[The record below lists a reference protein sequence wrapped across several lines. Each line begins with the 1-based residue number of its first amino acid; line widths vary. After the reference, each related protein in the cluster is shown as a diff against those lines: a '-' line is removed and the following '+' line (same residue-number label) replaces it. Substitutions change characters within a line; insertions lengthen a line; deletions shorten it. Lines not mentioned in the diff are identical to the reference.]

1 MTVKQVTA
9 QAFERDV
16 LESGTPV
23 VVDFYADWCGPC
35 RALAPEIERLA
46 GKWDGRV
53 TFAKL
58 DVDRAAEIAQ
68 RYRVVSIPTVLLFQD
83 GEVRAS
89 SRGLKTG
96 EALERELG
104 LSDRPR
110 DGVTDQHPH
119 ECAC

>member
-9 QAFERDV
+9 RAFERDV

-46 GKWDGRV
+46 RKWDGRV

-58 DVDRAAEIAQ
+58 DVDRAGEIAQ
-68 RYRVVSIPTVLLFQD
+68 RYRVVSIPTVLLFRD

-104 LSDRPR
+104 PLRPAARRRDRTAP
-110 DGVTDQHPH
+110 
-119 ECAC
+119 A